1 MLFDEINL
9 NKAVLVEVNFPGITN
24 KQKVYMLRLDLI
36 HPEVHGNK
44 WFKLKYNI
52 SYAKENG
59 YNSLL
64 TFGGAYSNHIRA
76 TAAAGKL
83 LDIKTIGIIR
93 GEEHLP
99 LNPTLEYAF
108 QNGMD
113 IRYVSRSEYRQKH
126 TSEFQNKMK
135 ERFGNIYIIPE
146 GGTNLF
152 AVKGCREIPQL
163 IKEDYDYL
171 CTACGTAGTLS
182 GIVCVL
188 NGNKK
193 VLGFSVLKGGGFLRD
208 NARNLIQEFNKNKL
222 DNWDINLDYHFGGY
236 AKIKYELINFIN
248 EFEKVNGIILDPVYT
263 GKMMYGIFD
272 LMRKGFFK
280 NEEKI
285 IALHTGGQ
293 QGIAGMR
300 AKINRITL
308 LQNRFE

>member
-113 IRYVSRSEYRQKH
+113 IRYVLRSEYRQKH

-182 GIVCVL
+182 GIVCGL

-248 EFEKVNGIILDPVYT
+248 EFEKVNGIILDPIYT

-272 LMRKGFFK
+272 
-280 NEEKI
+280 
-285 IALHTGGQ
+285 
-293 QGIAGMR
+293 
-300 AKINRITL
+300 
-308 LQNRFE
+308 

>member
-1 MLFDEINL
+1 M
-9 NKAVLVEVNFPGITN
+9 
-24 KQKVYMLRLDLI
+24 
-36 HPEVHGNK
+36 
-44 WFKLKYNI
+44 
-52 SYAKENG
+52 
-59 YNSLL
+59 
-64 TFGGAYSNHIRA
+64 
-76 TAAAGKL
+76 
-83 LDIKTIGIIR
+83 
-93 GEEHLP
+93 
-99 LNPTLEYAF
+99 
-108 QNGMD
+108 
-113 IRYVSRSEYRQKH
+113 
-126 TSEFQNKMK
+126 
-135 ERFGNIYIIPE
+135 
-146 GGTNLF
+146 
-152 AVKGCREIPQL
+152 
-163 IKEDYDYL
+163 
-171 CTACGTAGTLS
+171 
-182 GIVCVL
+182 

-272 LMRKGFFK
+272 LIRKGFFK